1 MRLLPGGDKRVTRA
15 APIQDGAELPA
26 ILGHQRYTSVSSLLD
41 HPRILLSRLGKG
53 NNGAEMQNIGYANAL
68 SSRGPAAEKA
78 CIGAFNRMQQT
89 IN

>member
-1 MRLLPGGDKRVTRA
+1 
-15 APIQDGAELPA
+15 
-26 ILGHQRYTSVSSLLD
+26 VSSLLD

-53 NNGAEMQNIGYANAL
+53 NNGAEMQNIGYADAL